1 MPLIYIMSAL
11 QNGAYPITL
20 NGKEYGLLFS
30 LNALD
35 AIQEKFG
42 GYDKLGEIFDRSSKD
57 LFKNVKWL
65 FALLINEAR
74 LADDENAELLTEERV
89 GRMITARNM
98 GEIQNA
104 IYAAFAKGTA
114 GDKVETGE
122 DEEESEEGET
132 KAGQDS

>member
-1 MPLIYIMSAL
+1 MSAL

-42 GYDKLGEIFDRSSKD
+42 GYDKLGEIFDRTSKD

-89 GRMITARNM
+89 GRMITAGNM

-104 IYAAFAKGTA
+104 IYAAFAKGAA
-114 GDKVETGE
+114 GDVIADGE
-122 DEEESEEGET
+122 SDEGKEDDEEGET

>member
-89 GRMITARNM
+89 GRIITARNM

-114 GDKVETGE
+114 GDKVETEE
-122 DEEESEEGET
+122 DEEESEEGEI